1 MIYWTFSKSH
11 LCDQMIRKIM
21 TVAKYPFCVAV
32 NRVTC
37 QCVLFPCGRFLQSK
51 TVLIL
56 YRIIQ
61 TAPGTWASDV
71 INSWTWMRTCFYMC
85 FASFRYLLL
94 QGSYDVATYV
104 LGQVSG
110 LYLRHTWMCIF
121 IAVITNWVLILV
133 INLSKSAEPW
143 LCLRR
148 ILLFLNGRITPY
160 HIRRLDLDSIP
171 VHSLVILRCWTLT

>member
-1 MIYWTFSKSH
+1 MCAFSMRPLPSVQ
-11 LCDQMIRKIM
+11 DGFN
-21 TVAKYPFCVAV
+21 T
-32 NRVTC
+32 
-37 QCVLFPCGRFLQSK
+37 LQNYS
-51 TVLIL
+51 
-56 YRIIQ
+56 
-61 TAPGTWASDV
+61 
-71 INSWTWMRTCFYMC
+71 NCSWYLSFRRHKLLDLDENMFYMC